1 MEKMSNNCAE
11 VLKAIDAYKPK
22 GQHEQI
28 IARPVAKAIRYFC
41 ERDVEFAQA
50 VEQKGGDF
58 GGCLKAVLNGVG
70 GALSDIEAYRRAV
83 SYYFPGA
90 GVRFL
95 MEIDLTASVN
105 GRKDILP
112 GGDQLGGDE
121 DSGETSGFQS
131 AEKSVPASPARDKLS
146 IDLDDLFD

>member
-1 MEKMSNNCAE
+1 MENITNECAE

-22 GQHEQI
+22 GQHEQV

-41 ERDVEFAQA
+41 ERDAEFAQA
-50 VEQKGGDF
+50 VTQKGGDF
-58 GGCLKAVLNGVG
+58 GGCLKEILSGVG

-83 SYYFPGA
+83 SYYFAGA

-121 DSGETSGFQS
+121 DGETAGFQP
-131 AEKSVPASPARDKLS
+131 AEKPAPASPARDKLS

>member
-1 MEKMSNNCAE
+1 MENITNECAE

-28 IARPVAKAIRYFC
+28 IAKPVAKAIRYFC
-41 ERDVEFAQA
+41 ERDAEFAQA

-112 GGDQLGGDE
+112 GGDQLGG
-121 DSGETSGFQS
+121 GGQGSGFQS
-131 AEKSVPASPARDKLS
+131 AETEAEASPALEKLS